1 MLVDLNIDS
10 MRNSSPNPSP
20 TPSARKSMQVSKEPS
35 SDESLSLEDQEKLDF
50 MIPYI
55 NIAASEISS
64 KYIQVQKKNSM
75 VSSISMDANF
85 AAVLKR
91 NLSLAAPQEFGAKS
105 VPLLAANLEKLLE
118 VSATSL
124 PDPHSLFVPGQKLGL
139 NRPLS
144 EEKKIPLL
152 KIENVDSNKLKT
164 YFSITNSLAD
174 TNRMFEE
181 EENQVA
187 DYMIFSPSSETVV
200 TVNRI
205 KGLTIPPLR

>member
-1 MLVDLNIDS
+1 MDS
-10 MRNSSPNPSP
+10 IKSSHSNSPSPSP
-20 TPSARKSMQVSKEPS
+20 TPTARKSIQVSKES
-35 SDESLSLEDQEKLDF
+35 GSDESLSLSLEDQEKLDF

-91 NLSLAAPQEFGAKS
+91 NLSLAAPQESGAKS
-105 VPLLAANLEKLLE
+105 VPLPAANLEKLLE
-118 VSATSL
+118 VAATSL

-187 DYMIFSPSSETVV
+187 DYKIFSSSSETVV

-205 KGLTIPPLR
+205 KGLSIPPLR